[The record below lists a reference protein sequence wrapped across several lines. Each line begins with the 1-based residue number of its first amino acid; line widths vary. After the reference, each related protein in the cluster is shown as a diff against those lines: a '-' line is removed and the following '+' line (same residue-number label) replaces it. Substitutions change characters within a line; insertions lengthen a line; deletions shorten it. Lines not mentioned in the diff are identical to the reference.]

1 MPPPTDG
8 GRSMT
13 GGGTPK
19 TAHRNNDA
27 MGNRSLSAA
36 LLASVTLHAELLAIL
51 SAPLSGWKAEPV
63 HSEPSPTFKVRIAA
77 PRNAEASPESRP
89 DPTGYSSP
97 TPPMRHSAP
106 ALRGSSRLGW
116 GTYLPAA
123 RLDERPAVLVDIPI
137 DPPEL
142 RQHPQG
148 GRLVLTLW
156 IGSDGAVENVTVEEN
171 SLPAVFAES
180 AARGFLSAKFR
191 PGRKDGVAV
200 KTRMQVA
207 VSYLPL
213 DSATEPVPGGPVRAA
228 GEK

>member
-1 MPPPTDG
+1 
-8 GRSMT
+8 
-13 GGGTPK
+13 
-19 TAHRNNDA
+19 

-36 LLASVTLHAELLAIL
+36 LLASAILHAELLAVL
-51 SAPLSGWKAEPV
+51 SAPLSARREDRV
-63 HSEPSPTFKVRIAA
+63 RSEPAPAFKVRIAA
-77 PRNAEASPESRP
+77 PRDAEALPESRP
-89 DPTGYSSP
+89 DPTDFPNPILPQRRS
-97 TPPMRHSAP
+97 TP
-106 ALRGSSRLGW
+106 ALFGDSRLGW
-116 GTYLPAA
+116 DTYLPAA
-123 RLDERPAVLVDIPI
+123 RLDERPSVLVDIPI

-148 GRLVLTLW
+148 GRLVLMLW

-180 AARGFLSAKFR
+180 AVRGFLSAKFR

-213 DSATEPVPGGPVRAA
+213 DSAADPRPVEPVRAA